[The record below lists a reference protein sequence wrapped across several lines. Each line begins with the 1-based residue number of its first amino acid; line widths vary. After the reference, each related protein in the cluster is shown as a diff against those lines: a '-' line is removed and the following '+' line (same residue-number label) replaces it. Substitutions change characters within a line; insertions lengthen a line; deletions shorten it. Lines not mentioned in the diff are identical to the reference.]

1 MRFINCTIAFT
12 MHISMLL
19 KVNSLFSPDVIIHYA
34 TLGVSVARRR
44 HSRISKAAAEK
55 AKLDALLGGKFVP
68 MSVDFIGNA
77 STSIG
82 RLSPCASFLPL
93 LVEPTIILIEMKM
106 FLRCNKYPIGTS
118 LTQST

>member
-1 MRFINCTIAFT
+1 
-12 MHISMLL
+12 MLL
-19 KVNSLFSPDVIIHYA
+19 KVNSLFSDVITHYA

-55 AKLDALLGGKFVP
+55 ADALLGGKFVP

-93 LVEPTIILIEMKM
+93 LVPTIFLIEMRM
-106 FLRCNKYPIGTS
+106 FLRCNKHPIDTS
-118 LTQST
+118 LTQRT